1 MYSYERPSLVS
12 NTLPLSSILI
22 SLLPLVLYL
31 EYSYVENKLVALSPS
46 AIKIEK
52 KIFMVLNPKYFN
64 SLSFNDLK
72 SLKLIKIPIKINM

>member
-31 EYSYVENKLVALSPS
+31 EYSYVENKLEALSPR

>member
-31 EYSYVENKLVALSPS
+31 EYSYVENKLVALSPR

>member
-31 EYSYVENKLVALSPS
+31 EYSYVDNKLVALSPR

-52 KIFMVLNPKYFN
+52 KIFMVLNP
-64 SLSFNDLK
+64 
-72 SLKLIKIPIKINM
+72 

>member
-31 EYSYVENKLVALSPS
+31 EYSYVENKLVALSPR

-52 KIFMVLNPKYFN
+52 KIFMVLNPKFFN

>member
-31 EYSYVENKLVALSPS
+31 VYSYVENKLVALSPR